1 LVDVAARAALF
12 VDFDGSLAPIVDDP
26 ARAQPLPRSVE
37 ALSVLARRLARV
49 AVVTGR
55 PVGFVRRHVPDP
67 AVAIAGQ
74 YGLERDVWGQ
84 VEADPRAAAFEGVVA
99 AAAAAAQ
106 ARWPALSVERKGT
119 IALTVHWRR
128 APNQAPPERD
138 LEAFA
143 AEHGLWHVRARMA
156 CELRPPIPVDKGT
169 ALAEFLHD
177 EITAAAFAGDD
188 YGDLAAFVRLRQW
201 ADAEPSR
208 RMALRVAVASDET
221 PAELVELADLV
232 LEGPAALADHLTRLA
247 EALG

>member
-1 LVDVAARAALF
+1 LVDVPARAALF

-26 ARAQPLPRSVE
+26 ARAAPLPRSVE
-37 ALSVLARRLARV
+37 ALRVLARRLARV

-74 YGLERDVWGQ
+74 YGLERDVRGQ
-84 VEADPRAAAFEGVVA
+84 VEADPRAAAF
-99 AAAAAAQ
+99 
-106 ARWPALSVERKGT
+106 LSVERKGT

-221 PAELVELADLV
+221 PAELLELADLV
-232 LEGPAALADHLTRLA
+232 FEGPAALADHLTRLA